1 MSFNAEERGILEE
14 AIQHLQVALE
24 EESPEGL
31 RSAGEL
37 LAPFILPGLS
47 RQMENLRGE
56 RSLMEVRQRHLVD
69 TLKRVLENPQN
80 LNYRHRAQELIKW
93 HNEGVKA

>member
-24 EESPEGL
+24 EESLEAL

-47 RQMENLRGE
+47 RQLENLKGE
-56 RSLMEVRQRHLVD
+56 RALLEIRGRHLVN
-69 TLKRVLENPQN
+69 TLELVMKQPRNPNHLCQ
-80 LNYRHRAQELIKW
+80 AQKLIEW
-93 HNEGVKA
+93 HNEGVKV

>member
-24 EESPEGL
+24 EESLEAL

-47 RQMENLRGE
+47 RQLENLRGE
-56 RSLMEVRQRHLVD
+56 RTLLEIRGRHLVN
-69 TLKRVLENPQN
+69 TLELVMKQPRNPN
-80 LNYRHRAQELIKW
+80 HLSRAQKLIEW
-93 HNEGVKA
+93 HNEGVKV

>member
-24 EESPEGL
+24 EESQEGL

-47 RQMENLRGE
+47 RQLENLRGE
-56 RSLMEVRQRHLVD
+56 RALLEIRGRHLVN
-69 TLKRVLENPQN
+69 TLELVLENPQN
-80 LNYRHRAQELIKW
+80 LNYRHRAQKLIEW
-93 HNEGVKA
+93 HNEGVKV